1 MPVYRFLLAVEE
13 GYASNPY
20 HCSTHAADVLR
31 TLHAVLTQGGVL
43 TALTAAAAVSG
54 QEVGFI
60 CRPPCLQPRSLTPAM
75 LRQCPP
81 GSSQAADSFTAATL
95 LTSYLS
101 AIVHDFD
108 HRGVNNDFLIRTA
121 DPLAL
126 LYNDTSPQVGR

>member
-1 MPVYRFLLAVEE
+1 
-13 GYASNPY
+13 
-20 HCSTHAADVLR
+20 
-31 TLHAVLTQGGVL
+31 
-43 TALTAAAAVSG
+43 
-54 QEVGFI
+54 
-60 CRPPCLQPRSLTPAM
+60 M

-81 GSSQAADSFTAATL
+81 GSSQAAEAFTAATL

-126 LYNDTSPQVGR
+126 LYNDTSPQVGV